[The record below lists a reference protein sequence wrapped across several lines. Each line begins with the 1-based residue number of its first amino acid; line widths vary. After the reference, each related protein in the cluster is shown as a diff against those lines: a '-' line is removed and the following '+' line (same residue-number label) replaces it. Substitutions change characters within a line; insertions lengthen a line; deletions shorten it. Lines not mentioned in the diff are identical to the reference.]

1 MHTNLLLNSRV
12 NGEMISEELRE
23 LIMKLGT
30 SKTVEKGSFLFYEG
44 DEAHEIYVIKQ
55 GLFQVSKLTPDGKE
69 LILRICKKDDIVG
82 ELTLF
87 SDDPTYLLSAKALKQ
102 GEVYVIQKD
111 KLERKLLENE
121 KFAFEF
127 MRWTHN
133 HMRKFQSKIRDL
145 LMNGKKSA
153 LYSTLIRLSNSYG
166 IKKEDGVL
174 IDLVLTNRDLANFC
188 ATTRESVNRM
198 LVQLRKKDV
207 IDYDK
212 SGKILIKNLQYL
224 RDEIGCE
231 NCPIEI
237 CNIN

>member
-1 MHTNLLLNSRV
+1 MQTNLLLNSRI

-23 LIMKLGT
+23 LITNLGT
-30 SKTVEKGSFLFYEG
+30 LKSVEKGTFLFYEG

-87 SDDPTYLLSAKALKQ
+87 SDDPTYLLSAKALKH

-111 KLERKLLENE
+111 KLERKLLENQQL
-121 KFAFEF
+121 AFEF

-145 LMNGKKSA
+145 LMNGKKGA

-166 IKKEDGVL
+166 VPKENGIL

-198 LVQLRKKDV
+198 LVQLRNKD
-207 IDYDK
+207 IIEYDK
-212 SGKILIKNLQYL
+212 SGKIVIKNLQFL
-224 RDEIGCE
+224 KNEIGCE

>member
-1 MHTNLLLNSRV
+1 MQTNLLLNTRV
-12 NGEMISEELRE
+12 SGEMISDELRE
-23 LIMKLGT
+23 FFNSIGT
-30 SKTVEKGSFLFYEG
+30 LKSVEKDSYLLHEG
-44 DEAHEIYVIKQ
+44 DEAHEIFVIKK

-69 LILRICKKDDIVG
+69 LILRICKKDDIIG

-87 SDDPTYLLSAKALKQ
+87 SHDPTYLLSAKALKSS
-102 GEVYVIQKD
+102 EVYVIRKD
-111 KLERKLLENE
+111 ELESTLLKDERLS
-121 KFAFEF
+121 FEF
-127 MRWTHN
+127 MKWTHN

-145 LMNGKKSA
+145 LMNGKKGA

-166 IKKEDGVL
+166 VKKENGIL

-198 LVQLRKKDV
+198 LVQLRKNNV
-207 IDYDK
+207 IEYDK
-212 SGKILIKNLQYL
+212 AGKILIKDLQYL
-224 RDEIGCE
+224 KDAIGCE